1 MNQSSKSLDNLTR
14 ETLTSGENYLKY
26 IEKATSTKTQYFSS
40 LTAGISAMVSKIEL
54 SELNDQ
60 TTIQSLFNVV
70 NNEWSSANKS
80 TKKLEAFYE
89 NSRRYGEGAQS
100 LTMSKHLEYSGANEM
115 ELQSKKINLSNAL
128 QQATNLDKESAANN
142 WTTQLKE
149 NVLSTEQTI
158 TEIFL
163 SLHTIDQPKLISKLH
178 GHYRGSLSKTNSL
191 ALTEYLE
198 EDTWKNRQ
206 NLLLLSTLGVTDT
219 RGINNVTISSDYG
232 VKRELRAVEEI
243 KNKLLKD
250 YLKLKKTSNK
260 AVASQ

>member
-1 MNQSSKSLDNLTR
+1 MDN
-14 ETLTSGENYLKY
+14 
-26 IEKATSTKTQYFSS
+26 
-40 LTAGISAMVSKIEL
+40 TAKV
-54 SELNDQ
+54 
-60 TTIQSLFNVV
+60 
-70 NNEWSSANKS
+70 
-80 TKKLEAFYE
+80 
-89 NSRRYGEGAQS
+89 
-100 LTMSKHLEYSGANEM
+100 
-115 ELQSKKINLSNAL
+115 
-128 QQATNLDKESAANN
+128 
-142 WTTQLKE
+142 